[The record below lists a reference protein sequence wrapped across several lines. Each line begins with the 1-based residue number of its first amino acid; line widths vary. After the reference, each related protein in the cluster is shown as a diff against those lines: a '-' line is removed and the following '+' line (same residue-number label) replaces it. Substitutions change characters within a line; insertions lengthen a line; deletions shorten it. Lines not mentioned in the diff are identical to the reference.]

1 MIKFKKIPT
10 ISLKIVFADS
20 KRETIIKDSVSVG
33 YIADLINKYNRE
45 GIAAKIYYK
54 KESNWLL
61 IADYE

>member
-10 ISLKIVFADS
+10 ISVKIVFADS

-45 GIAAKIYYK
+45 GIAAKFYYK